1 MKKLLLI
8 GALISGS
15 LLGLNGCGGGGGGT
29 SSDPVTVTPPVI
41 SESSDK
47 AAPTITL
54 NGETEITIEQNSP
67 YVELGATSFDDF
79 DGNISVSISGE
90 VITSV
95 PDVYLVKYSAT
106 DLSGNVGSA
115 ERIVT
120 VTVPSDQNTTKI
132 DVLAIYSA
140 GVDTLYAGDV
150 ETRLS
155 HLFAVSNMISTESR
169 AGMEIVLVG
178 AQEYAPLNDSSSSSD
193 VLIQVTNDT
202 NVTQMRDA
210 ISADEV
216 FIYRPYANDG
226 MCGLAWI
233 NTPLDKAYAVAHIT
247 VDCSSETTAHEFGH
261 NLGIDHSHGQGS
273 IGGIYPYSYGHA
285 VDDLFGTVMTYADL
299 FNAEYLL
306 VYSNPAL
313 DCKGEACGIEESYE
327 GEADA
332 VKTISQTKLSISG
345 FN

>member
-8 GALISGS
+8 GALINGS
-15 LLGLNGCGGGGGGT
+15 LLGLNGCGGGGA
-29 SSDPVTVTPPVI
+29 SSDPVSTTPPVI

-67 YVELGATSFDDF
+67 YTELGATAFDDF
-79 DGNISVSISGE
+79 DGNISVKVSGE
-90 VITSV
+90 VRTNI

-106 DLSGNVGSA
+106 DVSGNVGST
-115 ERIVT
+115 ERIIT
-120 VTVPSDQNTTKI
+120 VTVPSDKNTTKI

-155 HLFAVSNMISTESR
+155 HLFAVTNMINEKSK
-169 AGMEIVLVG
+169 AGMELVLVS
-178 AQEYAPLNDSSSSSD
+178 AEEYAPLNDSNSSSD
-193 VLIQVTNDT
+193 VLIQVTNDA
-202 NVTQMRDA
+202 NVTQMQDA
-210 ISADEV
+210 VSADEV

-226 MCGLAWI
+226 MCGIAWI
-233 NTPLDKAYAVAHIT
+233 NTPLDKAYGVAHIT
-247 VDCSSETTAHEFGH
+247 VDCPSETTAHEFGH
-261 NLGIDHSHGQGS
+261 NLGLDHSHGQGS
-273 IGGIYPYSYGHA
+273 TEGIYSYSYGHA
-285 VDDLFGTVMTYADL
+285 VDNLFGTVMTYAHL
-299 FNAEYLL
+299 FNAEYLM
-306 VYSNPAL
+306 VYSNPTL
-313 DCKGEACGIEESYE
+313 DCKGEACGIEKSYE

-332 VKTISQTKLSISG
+332 VKTISQTKLRISE